1 MLHYRYSYSPK
12 KYNYHL
18 QVQLQ
23 MQCKYRYRYN
33 WKYKYSY
40 HYTALLYVTT
50 TTTTTTTTM
59 MTTVTTL
66 DKTATTTATTNYATP
81 HYTKFSSCGWL
92 QKSTTQTTFQS
103 ISGFAP
109 PSMHHNKSP
118 LLYLSILDS
127 RCYWYKACPT
137 IYHCEIPAWLQP
149 RYVQDIHGTSLWLR
163 TVARS
168 LLDGKQG
175 AHHPRGSGH
184 AVKDTVGQGKLAFL
198 KKILRGLRREKGDFS
213 GNLVENTSE

>member
-50 TTTTTTTTM
+50 TTTTTTM

-81 HYTKFSSCGWL
+81 HYTKFSSCGWGDHCNHSKKAQPKPHFSPSVDSL
-92 QKSTTQTTFQS
+92 RHPCITTSHLCYTCLSWTRGATGIKHVQPFTIVKSLHGSSPGTYKTSTVQAFGSGQLRAASSMESKARIIHVVAATLSKTQL
-103 ISGFAP
+103 ARA
-109 PSMHHNKSP
+109 N
-118 LLYLSILDS
+118 L
-127 RCYWYKACPT
+127 
-137 IYHCEIPAWLQP
+137 
-149 RYVQDIHGTSLWLR
+149 
-163 TVARS
+163 RS
-168 LLDGKQG
+168 LKGSYVDFEGKKVI
-175 AHHPRGSGH
+175 P
-184 AVKDTVGQGKLAFL
+184 LE
-198 KKILRGLRREKGDFS
+198 I
-213 GNLVENTSE
+213 